1 MYHGLEWRQNPTL
14 QSPMCSVSSIGNVF
28 LGDFV
33 QFHIVGI
40 LAIGHIVQFVCQEG
54 IEDISVK
61 VQLLSKHPDAEKPD
75 CYILGDMYSIFSRN
89 ILQVL
94 PNAALWISGLYRQTE
109 NEAIL
114 QELTVQEHQ
123 EYCTPH
129 KFKECSQGKPVYIV
143 PLILFSDDTSG
154 NRSKIW
160 NKFDSWSFRLAGLPN
175 EENSKLQ
182 NIHYICSSNKVS
194 AIKMAAPM
202 VEELLHLQ
210 NEGMIVYDA
219 YFKCDVIVVPSVLC
233 IFSDN
238 PRASEICNHLGST
251 ASLFCRVCMTNSSTG
266 LDNIAEYRT
275 KAQTLQHIQSIQQ
288 CLTETEK
295 KHVRNLYGITE
306 VENALLQLD
315 VDLHRCTPLEAL
327 HVFLLG
333 IYKYFLRDFMGCLSK
348 REKNEIAGRIAAFN
362 FSGFSHRLSRDITR
376 YYRSFVGRDFKVLAQ
391 LSLFIFAPYLT
402 ASETEVWF
410 GLSKLFK
417 LVYCD
422 KLYLERINEYRD
434 ACCSFVQTVQRNC
447 PGHRKKPKLHLL
459 MHLPEY
465 IELFGH
471 PSSYNTESTS
481 AIKLKDV
488 KIQLCSG
495 CISISE
501 ATNFSCL
508 FSTHEIDY
516 NTSVLQ
522 CNAVESDDGQLI
534 NVGTFVQL
542 KLQRTTSNEQYQ
554 LTEISLVPIYHDQA
568 CRNPVQPSVRLLR
581 G

>member
-1 MYHGLEWRQNPTL
+1 
-14 QSPMCSVSSIGNVF
+14 MCSVSSIGNVF

-114 QELTVQEHQ
+114 QELTVQ
-123 EYCTPH
+123 
-129 KFKECSQGKPVYIV
+129 
-143 PLILFSDDTSG
+143 
-154 NRSKIW
+154 
-160 NKFDSWSFRLAGLPN
+160 
-175 EENSKLQ
+175 
-182 NIHYICSSNKVS
+182 
-194 AIKMAAPM
+194 
-202 VEELLHLQ
+202 
-210 NEGMIVYDA
+210 
-219 YFKCDVIVVPSVLC
+219 
-233 IFSDN
+233 
-238 PRASEICNHLGST
+238 
-251 ASLFCRVCMTNSSTG
+251 TNSSTG

-333 IYKYFLRDFMGCLSK
+333 IYKYFLRDFMGRLSK

-422 KLYLERINEYRD
+422 KLYLEMINEYRD

-471 PSSYNTESTS
+471 PSSYNTERCETYNSLIRSQNVYGNKMAPSKDIAHSFAVLNSIYFTFSGGIINSESTS

-542 KLQRTTSNEQYQ
+542 KLQRTTSNEVIIFHVCYQ
-554 LTEISLVPIYHDQA
+554 LGAVMNDPVTLTEISLVPIYHDQA
-568 CRNPVQPSVRLLR
+568 CRNRIEMDFIHYIDGVIQVVSGQLNSSLVQAIARKGQNNPDVLGSEQVVNTP
-581 G
+581 GTG